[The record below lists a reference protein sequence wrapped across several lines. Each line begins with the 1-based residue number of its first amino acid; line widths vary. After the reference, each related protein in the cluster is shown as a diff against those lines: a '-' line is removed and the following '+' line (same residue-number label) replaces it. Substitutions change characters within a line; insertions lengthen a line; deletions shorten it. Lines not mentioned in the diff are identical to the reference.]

1 MLFHEKYHSE
11 KKSQLQFSW
20 PRFGEKSLF
29 STCVLWI
36 FVEESSGRNDFKNLV
51 LKICLRLKLSE
62 TKRSRNL
69 IQDLCSRSRSAPTTL
84 ASPTSSYNP
93 SKDYTL
99 ELRRSSALQEEVQ
112 SFQLDA
118 TELRVELRSCH
129 EELQLCRQVWLG
141 KMVIWATK
149 VQTYESTSQW
159 LKELMERQTNQR
171 EKNGSVS

>member
-1 MLFHEKYHSE
+1 M
-11 KKSQLQFSW
+11 
-20 PRFGEKSLF
+20 
-29 STCVLWI
+29 
-36 FVEESSGRNDFKNLV
+36 
-51 LKICLRLKLSE
+51 CLCLKLSN
-62 TKRSRNL
+62 RCRNL
-69 IQDLCSRSRSAPTTL
+69 IQDLCSRSQNAPTTL
-84 ASPTSSYNP
+84 ESPTSSYDP

-149 VQTYESTSQW
+149 VQTHESTSQR

-171 EKNGSVS
+171 EKMVPCHVEGACVGCSCTRNIIELWNQCC